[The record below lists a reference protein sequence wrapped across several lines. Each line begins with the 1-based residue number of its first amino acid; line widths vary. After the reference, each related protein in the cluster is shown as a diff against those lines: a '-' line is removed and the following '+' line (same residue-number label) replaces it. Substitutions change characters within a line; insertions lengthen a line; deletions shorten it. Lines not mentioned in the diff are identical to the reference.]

1 MLFKHSIQHNGAR
14 VDWSQQNVMFVWR
27 IICRNSD
34 GLYYDFSL
42 LSAEVSS
49 QVSCRLY
56 FQTCQNA
63 KLKMVLSSVENVKRM
78 LSGVPTPKC
87 QEGGPLFGKVGWLFL
102 VLHLQCLA
110 LTFII
115 LYMKCRYKLHDE
127 KEPPLPNISSTE
139 EDKWKARGKFAWG
152 WF

>member
-1 MLFKHSIQHNGAR
+1 MSPVEYH
-14 VDWSQQNVMFVWR
+14 
-27 IICRNSD
+27 ICTIFNTMNPFIRW
-34 GLYYDFSL
+34 L
-42 LSAEVSS
+42 
-49 QVSCRLY
+49 
-56 FQTCQNA
+56 QTCDFRPVTAILACCQLKCHPKWAVDYIFRLA

-87 QEGGPLFGKVGWLFL
+87 REGGPLFGKVGWLFL

-127 KEPPLPNISSTE
+127 KEPPLPNRSSTV